1 LTSGQANFYFI
12 VELLQHK
19 STLIMNWIYLLLAG
33 IFEIGWTIGLKQMD
47 NHKNTLWTSIFY
59 ISILTSF
66 YFLQVALKSIP
77 IGTAY
82 VVYTSIGAIG
92 TVIIGMVFFKE
103 PATLIRIGFI
113 LLIITGVIGLKL
125 TSTH

>member
-1 LTSGQANFYFI
+1 MLCVFM
-12 VELLQHK
+12 LLPLQRNLNTK
-19 STLIMNWIYLLLAG
+19 YMNWINLLLAG
-33 IFEIGWTIGLKQMD
+33 LFEIGWTIGLKQMD
-47 NHKNTLWTSIFY
+47 NHKNILWTAIFY
-59 ISILTSF
+59 ISIVTSF
-66 YFLQVALKSIP
+66 YFLQQALKVIP

-82 VVYTSIGAIG
+82 AIYTSIGAVG
-92 TVIIGMVFFKE
+92 TVIIGMIFFKE

>member
-1 LTSGQANFYFI
+1 MLSP
-12 VELLQHK
+12 LQRNLNTK
-19 STLIMNWIYLLLAG
+19 NMNWINLLLAG
-33 IFEIGWTIGLKQMD
+33 LFEIGWTIGLKQMD

-59 ISILTSF
+59 ISIITSF
-66 YFLQVALKSIP
+66 YFLQQAIKVIP

-82 VVYTSIGAIG
+82 AIFTSIGAVG
-92 TVIIGMVFFKE
+92 TVIIGMIFFKE

-113 LLIITGVIGLKL
+113 LLIIAGVIGLKL

>member
-1 LTSGQANFYFI
+1 MYSYAEFCSIIIKHQI
-12 VELLQHK
+12 E
-19 STLIMNWIYLLLAG
+19 MNWIYLLLAG

-47 NHKNTLWTSIFY
+47 NHKNMLWTAIFY
-59 ISILTSF
+59 ISIFTSF
-66 YFLQVALKSIP
+66 YFLHLALKSIP

-92 TVIIGMVFFKE
+92 TVVIGMLFFKE
-103 PATLIRIGFI
+103 PATITRIGFI
-113 LLIITGVIGLKL
+113 LLIIAGVIGLKL